1 MSVEDL
7 EMEVDEISS
16 ADSEVPQ
23 TPPDRQEH
31 NSAEEPR
38 SLVDTNKSSHQNG
51 RARPSTPVTPSGR
64 KRKRR
69 NATSEEEDSTPTS
82 KRGRRKNDSENGA
95 ADSPG
100 RRSIR
105 KSGATAGRRIR
116 DAFSLSD
123 EFVEGDEEDMESMD
137 MDEMKENQNDL
148 SDNNFTANGLDKDE
162 ELRDEEFENRRG
174 TRVKALAE
182 AEGTPSRRGRRPSA
196 VTSAARVK
204 AAKGAQEETSDTRD
218 ILGVKNVEDED
229 PESEC
234 DEKGELKI
242 TKDGELLGG
251 RDFRIKTFT
260 LPRHP
265 TRRYM
270 LTVDIAKT
278 LQYRDTYI
286 FFLKN
291 PHITRIQGTDED
303 KKFLEEAGLLP
314 GQLRRRP
321 VSIATARSIFRAFG
335 HKAIKR
341 GRAIR
346 DDYWVGDQEEP
357 PEEPEPE
364 PEEQPVKPKAEL
376 KTPSTREST
385 ALRRQASRLSVQERE
400 VLHRFASGSR
410 VEIPASL
417 NGDDHLYR
425 RAASAADF
433 NRRLIMQR
441 PRTFLDSHTNIEQ
454 IPSLTQPTHISVQ
467 VKQGTLRTPLTIE
480 QQLLSKEVTS
490 DGWCNLPI
498 PELDEKFPIAVIPGQ
513 YQGTF
518 SIYQKRFAHVDLS
531 VGVGNDLRML
541 PATIASSD
549 AASGAEQT
557 STPQLSGRI
566 RHLEHVCGEIT
577 RSGLGCKRP
586 VYNAGEKCLYHV
598 KAAEQPSRNP
608 DACVH
613 CHSIMPK
620 HPIKKVLPVA
630 MLTCASCK
638 TKHHPSC
645 IDFDDAVLI
654 CKAQTYKWHC
664 SDCKTC
670 VICNQAGDDDK
681 LLFCDT
687 CDRGYHTYCL
697 TPPLDGAPEGNWLCE
712 QCAVCISCKARPP
725 PPIKGQASAEMNWKH
740 AIVPPARHESRTS
753 YGTYICTYCED
764 CYVSFERDKFCPL
777 CMHVYSEDDDTE
789 MACCDSCDR
798 WIHVGCDP
806 ELTEKRYQ
814 QLVEEPDA
822 KYTCV
827 LCDGDKLEA
836 LIRKKDGGLHK
847 VVEYKGKTL
856 VAPPVGEKNG

>member
-7 EMEVDEISS
+7 EMEATKPPRAFTSSPPRSVADSAWPDACSVDEISS
-16 ADSEVPQ
+16 ADSELPQ

-38 SLVDTNKSSHQNG
+38 SLADANKSSQQNG
-51 RARPSTPVTPSGR
+51 RARSSTPITPSGR

-69 NATSEEEDSTPTS
+69 NANSEDEDSTPTS

-105 KSGATAGRRIR
+105 KSGATAERRIR
-116 DAFSLSD
+116 DAYSLSD
-123 EFVEGDEEDMESMD
+123 EFVEGEEENMSSMD

-148 SDNNFTANGLDKDE
+148 SDNNVTANGLDKDE
-162 ELRDEEFENRRG
+162 EHRDEEFENRRG
-174 TRVKALAE
+174 TRVKALAG

-196 VTSAARVK
+196 VTSAAKVK

-303 KKFLEEAGLLP
+303 KKFLEDAGLLP

-364 PEEQPVKPKAEL
+364 PEEQPIKPKAEL
-376 KTPSTREST
+376 KAASTREST

-441 PRTFLDSHTNIEQ
+441 PRMFLDSHTNIEQ

-467 VKQGTLRTPLTIE
+467 VKQGTLQTPLTVE
-480 QQLLSKEVTS
+480 QQLLSKAVTS

-518 SIYQKRFAHVDLS
+518 SIYQTRFAHVDLS
-531 VGVGNDLRML
+531 FGVGNDVRML
-541 PATIASSD
+541 PSTIASSD
-549 AASGAEQT
+549 AASMVEQT
-557 STPQLSGRI
+557 PTPQLSGRI
-566 RHLEHVCGEIT
+566 RHLEHVC
-577 RSGLGCKRP
+577 
-586 VYNAGEKCLYHV
+586 
-598 KAAEQPSRNP
+598 
-608 DACVH
+608 
-613 CHSIMPK
+613 
-620 HPIKKVLPVA
+620 
-630 MLTCASCK
+630 
-638 TKHHPSC
+638 
-645 IDFDDAVLI
+645 
-654 CKAQTYKWHC
+654 
-664 SDCKTC
+664 
-670 VICNQAGDDDK
+670 
-681 LLFCDT
+681 
-687 CDRGYHTYCL
+687 
-697 TPPLDGAPEGNWLCE
+697 DGAPEGNWLCE

-764 CYVSFERDKFCPL
+764 CYESFERDKFCPL

-806 ELTEKRYQ
+806 DLTERRYQ

-827 LCDGDKLEA
+827 LCDGDKLGA

-856 VAPPVGEKNG
+856 VAPPVGEKKG